1 MNSLKLN
8 NIAHKSGFVNIIGLP
23 NVGKSTLMNQLLG
36 EKLSIVTHKPQTTRH
51 RILGILSAP
60 EYQIVLSDVPGYV
73 EDMSYEMHRKMN
85 TYIEESFKDGD
96 ILLVMINPGDQTE
109 LAPEVLKLIDKS
121 KAYKIL
127 VVNKIDLHDSD
138 DVKNTAAQWN
148 EKLAFDETRLMAAE
162 TGEGVGELLDTLVAH
177 LPEGPAYYP
186 KDQISNKNVRFF
198 ISEMIRE
205 QIFLQFRQEIPY
217 SAQVDIEGY
226 TDKED
231 IIHIDAIIYVN
242 RKSQKYIIIGKNGS
256 AIKQLGIAS
265 RKNIEEFI
273 GKQVFL
279 KLHVKVREK
288 WRNNEDLLRKFG
300 Y

>member
-1 MNSLKLN
+1 MKLN

-127 VVNKIDLHDSD
+127 VVNKIDLHDPD

-177 LPEGPAYYP
+177 LPEGPAYFP

>member
-1 MNSLKLN
+1 MKQN
-8 NIAHKSGFVNIIGLP
+8 NLVHKSGFVNIIGLP

-73 EDMSYEMHRKMN
+73 EDMSYQMHRKMN
-85 TYIEESFKDGD
+85 SYIEESFKDGD
-96 ILLVMINPGDQTE
+96 ILLVMINPGDHTE
-109 LAPEVLKLIDKS
+109 LAPDVVKLIDGS

-127 VVNKIDLHDSD
+127 VINKIDLFDPA
-138 DVKNTAAQWN
+138 DVKAKAASWN
-148 EKLAFDETRLMAAE
+148 EKLTFDETRLISAE
-162 TGEGVGELLDTLVAH
+162 KGEGVGDLLDDLVQH

-198 ISEMIRE
+198 ISELIRE

-226 TDKED
+226 KDKED
-231 IIHIDAIIYVN
+231 IIHIEAMIYVN

-256 AIKQLGIAS
+256 AIKELGIQA
-265 RKNIEEFI
+265 RKNIEEFL

-288 WRNNEDLLRKFG
+288 WRNNDDLLRKFG

>member
-1 MNSLKLN
+1 MKQSSFS
-8 NIAHKSGFVNIIGLP
+8 HKSGFVNIIGLP

-36 EKLSIVTHKPQTTRH
+36 EKISIVTHKPQTTRH

-73 EDMSYEMHRKMN
+73 EDTSYKMHRKMN
-85 TYIEESFKDGD
+85 SYIEESFKDAD

-109 LAPEVLKLIDKS
+109 FAPDVVQLIGES
-121 KAYKIL
+121 EAYKIL
-127 VVNKIDLHDSD
+127 LINKIDLYDSS
-138 DVKNTAAQWN
+138 DVKAKETAWN
-148 EKLAFDETRLMAAE
+148 EKLDFNESRLIAAE
-162 TGEGVGELLDTLVAH
+162 SGEGVGDLLDVLVEH

-226 TDKED
+226 KDKDD
-231 IIHIDAIIYVN
+231 IIHIEAMIYVN

-256 AIKQLGIAS
+256 AIKELGIQS
-265 RKNIEEFI
+265 RKNIEDFL

-288 WRNNEDLLRKFG
+288 WRNNDDLLRKFG